1 MLRTLKSSLK
11 RTLKRTLK
19 SAALK
24 TVALRTA
31 MPKTAVFLPAIF
43 LIVLIFLSP
52 CLSHAGFVDEW
63 ITQKTETD
71 AGYFEGQKRGYF
83 TGGSFSARWPVQSDY
98 PVTFEPPRLK
108 FGCGG
113 IDAYM
118 GGFSFLNF
126 EYLVQKLQRIMTAAP
141 AAAFDMALN
150 TLCPQCSNTIKSL
163 EEIANTLNSIQINDC
178 QAGKTVAAKLMTN
191 VTTDPTIKAEADKEY
206 NLLKGLYDLP
216 QKISDIWKSSD
227 NKPASKTNEKIAGC
241 PIDLKN
247 LMNSSRTLFEV
258 AADGSGISSDTIA
271 TIRGMFGDMVYTMT
285 GDDGD
290 WKYIP
295 PCEQNDLS
303 SLNQLYTG
311 AVYKRSDPHGG
322 CSPITD
328 EKKNIFEWAGSMI
341 TSIAN
346 KIQGKGNLTS
356 AEEEFIRHL
365 PAPVYSTLK
374 TAIMSNQVESTSVE
388 LKDIAARGYAYQ
400 IFSDIISR
408 VAIFHRRIDALISNK
423 GGKELAD
430 CQSSLITAAPDMF
443 SQKGMRD
450 MLSFANLLKQDYLR
464 TLSESETV
472 RQMGRSYEDFEKI
485 TLKRL
490 SEIFSPGVAKRV
502 MKK

>member
-1 MLRTLKSSLK
+1 MSKATILKA
-11 RTLKRTLK
+11 T
-19 SAALK
+19 
-24 TVALRTA
+24 ALRTA
-31 MPKTAVFLPAIF
+31 IFVLFSAVLLTTP
-43 LIVLIFLSP
+43 IFLSP
-52 CLSHAGFVDEW
+52 HLSHAGFVDEW

-150 TLCPQCSNTIKSL
+150 TLCPQCANTIKSL

-178 QAGKTVAAKLMTN
+178 QAGKTIAAKLMTN
-191 VTTDPTIKAEADKEY
+191 VTTDPTIKAEADKGY
-206 NLLKGLYDLP
+206 NLLQGLYDLP
-216 QKISDIWKSSD
+216 QKISEIWKSSD
-227 NKPASKTNEKIAGC
+227 NKPIATTEQKTAECPADLRNLAS
-241 PIDLKN
+241 
-247 LMNSSRTLFEV
+247 SSRTLLEA
-258 AADGSGISSDTIA
+258 AADGSGLSSDTIA
-271 TIRGMFGDMVYTMT
+271 TLRGMFGDMIYTVVNNE
-285 GDDGD
+285 GD

-328 EKKNIFEWAGSMI
+328 EKRNIFEWAGNMVG
-341 TSIAN
+341 SIAS
-346 KIQGKGNLTS
+346 KIQEKGVLTS

-374 TAIMSNQVESTSVE
+374 TAIMSSQVESTSVE
-388 LKDIAARGYAYQ
+388 LKDLAARGYAYQ
-400 IFSDIISR
+400 IFSDMISR
-408 VAIFHRRIDALISNK
+408 VAGLYNRIDALINNK
-423 GGKELAD
+423 GKKELAG
-430 CQSSLITAAPDMF
+430 CQSDLITAAPSMF
-443 SQKGMRD
+443 LQKGMKN
-450 MLSFANLLKQDYLR
+450 MIAYTNLLKQDYIR
-464 TLSESETV
+464 TLSENETV
-472 RQMGRSYEDFEKI
+472 RQMGKAYEDFENI
-485 TLKRL
+485 TFKKL